1 MRFANG
7 TTSAAQLPVSVPL
20 TDSDGSGTDSGGA
33 PFSPAAIAPM
43 LPPPTTPRGQPVNW
57 EGNINSVAVHPQ
69 STPTEG
75 TAAQPFGNFL
85 HEVNEGPAFLHH
97 VSMRCGFPVVSVAV
111 LGLAGYLLGKA
122 AQASPPTLGAYAGA
136 LAGYLFRP
144 LD

>member
-43 LPPPTTPRGQPVNW
+43 LPPPTVPLNQPVNW
-57 EGNINSVAVHPQ
+57 QGNINSVAVHPQ
-69 STPTEG
+69 STPTAG
-75 TAAQPFGNFL
+75 AAASFGHYL
-85 HEVNEGPAFLHH
+85 TEVNEGPAFLRH
-97 VSMRCGFPVVSVAV
+97 VSMRGCGFPVVSVLV
-111 LGLAGYLLGKA
+111 LGLAGWALGKA
-122 AQASPPTLGAYAGA
+122 AQASPPALGAYAGA
-136 LAGYLFRP
+136 LVGYLYRP